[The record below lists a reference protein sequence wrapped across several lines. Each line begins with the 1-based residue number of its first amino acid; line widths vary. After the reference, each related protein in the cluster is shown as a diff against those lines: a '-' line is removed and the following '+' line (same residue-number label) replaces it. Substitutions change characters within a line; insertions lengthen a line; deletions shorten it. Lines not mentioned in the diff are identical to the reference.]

1 VTFVTRFP
9 TILAEPPSK
18 AGMDRLAQDLRHSI
32 ARLVRDRG
40 FAAITIATL
49 ALGIGANTA
58 VFSLVKAA
66 LLTPLPYGD
75 ADRLM
80 AIWGP
85 DRAEATH
92 LSLREVHTYP
102 RESQSFVDIAGYQE
116 YDASFTG
123 GAEPELIRG
132 GSATPNLFEVTR
144 AQAML
149 GRTFGPADT
158 SAGTSDV
165 IVISHG
171 LWQRRFGGAGDIIGR
186 SIQVNGRA
194 RTIIGVMPA
203 SFRLPNDYASI
214 RPTEAWVPEVV
225 DPASLGAWGSRSY
238 SGLAR
243 LKDDVSPAAAT
254 SELSVVASRWVQA
267 GYVRARPDGSL
278 GGLARR
284 VIPAQEFITGQVRGA
299 LLILFGSVGFVLLIA
314 CANVANLQLARA
326 DVRRRE
332 VAVRTALGAGRG
344 QIISQLLTES
354 VLLSIAGA
362 AAGLAVAW
370 ASLQIVVT
378 LRPANLPRLDE
389 TTLDAP
395 VLLFTAVLAVVTGIL
410 FGLLPALQLSRSD
423 VTNALK
429 DGGRTGTSGR
439 SRQLARRSLVVLQL
453 ASSVVL
459 ALAAGLLI
467 RSLVELNRVDLGFN
481 PSGVLT
487 AQLQAPAT
495 AYPQPA
501 DVVRFFRQTAGRI
514 GQIPGVRAVGAVRVL
529 PLARTIGDW
538 SIKIE
543 GRPYVPEENPN
554 ADFQAVTPGYF
565 EAMGLT
571 LVRGRF
577 LSDTD
582 REDTMPAAVIND
594 TMAARYWPN
603 EEAIGRQFMMG
614 TDDKPW
620 LTIVGIVRT
629 VRHNAVVEEPRAEM
643 YIAHAQLPGHIRS
656 TPRGMTLVV
665 KTDPS
670 TGSAPGG
677 NPLAL
682 AGQVR
687 EAVRSID
694 RNLPVSDLK
703 TMEQVTATALSQ
715 PRFVTFL
722 LALFAGT
729 ALTLAAIGIY
739 GTISLLV
746 AERTQEMGIRLALG
760 ANRPAILRLVLGQGM
775 LLTAIG
781 LTIGVAGATVLTRA
795 LSGLIYGVG
804 TLDPLTFIAVPAL
817 LSAVALL
824 ACFLPAR
831 RAASVDPI
839 TALRQG

>member
-1 VTFVTRFP
+1 
-9 TILAEPPSK
+9 
-18 AGMDRLAQDLRHSI
+18 MDRLSPFDFAQGRQDIRHGI

-40 FAAITIATL
+40 FAAITIITL

-66 LLTPLPYGD
+66 LLSPLPYGD
-75 ADRLM
+75 ADRLT
-80 AIWGP
+80 AIWGA

-92 LSLREVHTYP
+92 LSLREVYTYP

-144 AQAML
+144 AHAML
-149 GRTFGPADT
+149 GRTFSPADT
-158 SAGTSDV
+158 AGGTSDV

-171 LWQRRFGGAGDIIGR
+171 LWQRRFGGAADIIGR

-225 DPASLGAWGSRSY
+225 DPANLGAWGSRSY

-243 LKDDVSPAAAT
+243 LKDEVTPAAAT
-254 SELSVVASRWVQA
+254 SELSVVASRWVKA
-267 GYVRARPDGSL
+267 GYVRARPDGTL

-284 VIPAQEFITGQVRGA
+284 VIPAQDFITGQVRGA
-299 LLILFGSVGFVLLIA
+299 LMILFGSVAFVLLIA

-326 DVRRRE
+326 DLRRRE

-344 QIISQLLTES
+344 QIVSQLLTES

-370 ASLQIVVT
+370 AGLQIVVT

-389 TTLDAP
+389 TTLDGT
-395 VLLFTAVLAVVTGIL
+395 VLLFTVVLAVITGLL
-410 FGLLPALQLSRSD
+410 FGLLPALQLSRPD

-429 DGGRTGTSGR
+429 DGGRTGTAGR

-481 PSGVLT
+481 PSNVLT
-487 AQLQAPAT
+487 AQLQVPAT
-495 AYPQPA
+495 SYPQSA
-501 DVVRFFRQTAGRI
+501 DVVRFYRQAVERMA
-514 GQIPGVRAVGAVRVL
+514 QIPGVRAAGAVRVL

-554 ADFQAVTPGYF
+554 GDYQAVTPGYF
-565 EAMGLT
+565 QAMGLK

-577 LSDTD
+577 LTDGD
-582 REDTMPAAVIND
+582 REDTMPAVVIND

-603 EEAIGRQFMMG
+603 EDAVGRQFMMG

-620 LTIVGIVRT
+620 LTIVGIVGT

-643 YIAHAQLPGHIRS
+643 YVAHAQLPAHIGS
-656 TPRGMTLVV
+656 TPRGMTVV
-665 KTDPS
+665 LKTDS
-670 TGSAPGG
+670 

-687 EAVRSID
+687 DAVRSID
-694 RNLPVSDLK
+694 RNLPVSDIR

-760 ANRPAILRLVLGQGM
+760 ANRPAILKLVLGQGM
-775 LLTAIG
+775 LLTGIG
-781 LTIGVAGATVLTRA
+781 LSIGVAGATILMRA

-804 TLDPLTFIAVPAL
+804 TLDPLTFVAVPAL
-817 LSAVALL
+817 LCAVALL

-839 TALRQG
+839 TTLRQG

>member
-1 VTFVTRFP
+1 
-9 TILAEPPSK
+9 
-18 AGMDRLAQDLRHSI
+18 MDRLSQNLRHAI
-32 ARLVRDRG
+32 ARLVRDRA
-40 FAAITIATL
+40 FAAITIVTL

-58 VFSLVKAA
+58 VFSLVKAT
-66 LLTPLPYGD
+66 LLSPLPYGD
-75 ADRLM
+75 ADRLT

-85 DRAEATH
+85 DRAEQTH
-92 LSLREVHTYP
+92 LSLREVYTYP

-123 GAEPELIRG
+123 GQEPELIRG

-144 AQAML
+144 TSAML
-149 GRTFGPADT
+149 GRTFTPADT
-158 SAGTSDV
+158 AGGTSDV
-165 IVISHG
+165 IVIGHG
-171 LWQRRFGGAGDIIGR
+171 LWQRRFGGAADIIGR

-194 RTIIGVMPA
+194 RTVIGVMPP
-203 SFRLPNDYASI
+203 SFRLPNDYASL

-225 DPASLGAWGSRSY
+225 SAANLGAWGSRSY

-243 LKDDVSPAAAT
+243 LKDHVSPASAT
-254 SELSVVASRWVQA
+254 SELSVVASRWVKA

-284 VIPAQEFITGQVRGA
+284 VIPAQEFITGQVRGS
-299 LLILFGSVGFVLLIA
+299 LLILFGSVAFVLLIA

-344 QIISQLLTES
+344 HIVSQLLTES

-362 AAGLAVAW
+362 IAGLAVAW
-370 ASLQIVVT
+370 AGLQIVVT
-378 LRPANLPRLDE
+378 LRPADLPRLDE
-389 TTLDAP
+389 TTLDGT
-395 VLLFTAVLAVVTGIL
+395 VLLFTAVLAIVTGIL
-410 FGLLPALQLSRSD
+410 FGLLPALQLSRPD
-423 VTNALK
+423 VTGVLK
-429 DGGRTGTSGR
+429 DGGRTGTAGR
-439 SRQLARRSLVVLQL
+439 SRQFARRALVVLQL

-467 RSLVELNRVDLGFN
+467 RSLIELNRIDLGFN
-481 PSGVLT
+481 PVNVLT
-487 AQLQAPAT
+487 AQLQVPAT
-495 AYPQPA
+495 SYPQMG
-501 DVVRFFRQTAGRI
+501 DVVRFYRQATDSVA
-514 GQIPGVRAVGAVRVL
+514 QIPGVRAVGAVRVL
-529 PLARTIGDW
+529 PLARSIGDW

-554 ADFQAVTPGYF
+554 GDYQGVTPGYF
-565 EAMGLT
+565 QAMGLK
-571 LVRGRF
+571 LIRGRF
-577 LSDTD
+577 LTDAD
-582 REDTMPAAVIND
+582 REDSMPAVVIND
-594 TMAARYWPN
+594 TMASRYWPN
-603 EEAIGRQFMMG
+603 DDAIGRQFMMG

-620 LTIVGIVRT
+620 LTIVGVVGT

-643 YIAHAQLPGHIRS
+643 YVAHAQLPAHIRS

-665 KTDPS
+665 KTD
-670 TGSAPGG
+670 TD
-677 NPLAL
+677 PLAL
-682 AGQVR
+682 TGQVR
-687 EAVRSID
+687 DAIRAID
-694 RNLPVSDLK
+694 RNLPVSDIR
-703 TMEQVTATALSQ
+703 TMEQVAASALSQ
-715 PRFVTFL
+715 PRFITFL

-760 ANRPAILRLVLGQGM
+760 ANPPAILKLVLGQGM
-775 LLTAIG
+775 ILTAVGLVIG
-781 LTIGVAGATVLTRA
+781 LVGAAILSRT

-817 LSAVALL
+817 LSVVALL
-824 ACFLPAR
+824 ACLLPAR

-839 TALRQG
+839 TTLRNS

>member
-1 VTFVTRFP
+1 MDPFD
-9 TILAEPPSK
+9 S
-18 AGMDRLAQDLRHSI
+18 AGSAQSVGIRLAQGKRLFRHA
-32 ARLVRDRG
+32 ARTLIRDRA
-40 FAAITIATL
+40 FAAITILTL

-58 VFSLVKAA
+58 VFSLVKAT
-66 LLTPLPYGD
+66 LLSPLPYGD
-75 ADRLM
+75 AERLM

-92 LSLREVHTYP
+92 LSLREVYTYA
-102 RESQSFVDIAGYQE
+102 REAQSFVDVAGYQE
-116 YDASFTG
+116 YDASLTG
-123 GAEPELIRG
+123 GQEPELIRG

-144 AQAML
+144 TNAML
-149 GRTFGPADT
+149 GRTFTAADT
-158 SAGTSDV
+158 AGGTSDV

-171 LWQRRFGGAGDIIGR
+171 LWQRRFGSNPTVVGE

-203 SFRLPNDYASI
+203 AFRLPNDYASL

-225 DPASLGAWGSRSY
+225 NAANLGAWGNRSY

-243 LKDDVSPAAAT
+243 VKDGVSIAEVS
-254 SELSVVASRWVQA
+254 SELSVIAARWVAA
-267 GYVRARPDGSL
+267 GFVRARPDGSL
-278 GGLARR
+278 GTLARQ
-284 VIPAQEFITGQVRGA
+284 VIPAQEFITGQVRGS
-299 LLILFGSVGFVLLIA
+299 LLILFGSVAFVLLIA

-332 VAVRTALGAGRG
+332 VAVRTALGAGRS

-362 AAGLAVAW
+362 IAGLAVAW
-370 ASLQIVVT
+370 AGLQIVAT

-389 TTLDAP
+389 TSLDP
-395 VLLFTAVLAVVTGIL
+395 AVLVFTMVLAIVTGVL

-423 VTNALK
+423 ITNALK
-429 DGGRTGTSGR
+429 DGGRTGTAGR

-467 RSLVELNRVDLGFN
+467 RSLIELNRIDLGFN
-481 PSGVLT
+481 PANVLT
-487 AQLQAPAT
+487 AQLQVPAT
-495 AYPQPA
+495 SYPQLA
-501 DVVRFFRQTAGRI
+501 DVVRFYRQVTQDVA
-514 GQIPGVRAVGAVRVL
+514 QISGVRAAGAVRVL
-529 PLARTIGDW
+529 PLARAIGDW

-554 ADFQAVTPGYF
+554 GDYQAVTPGYF
-565 EAMGLT
+565 EAMGLQ

-577 LSDTD
+577 LTDAD
-582 REDTMPAAVIND
+582 REDTMPAVVIND

-603 EEAIGRQFMMG
+603 EDAIGRQFMMG

-629 VRHNAVVEEPRAEM
+629 VRHNAVIEEPRNEM
-643 YIAHAQLPGHIRS
+643 YVAHAQLPAHIRS
-656 TPRGMTLVV
+656 TPRAMTLVV
-665 KTDPS
+665 KT
-670 TGSAPGG
+670 GG
-677 NPLAL
+677 DPLAL
-682 AGQVR
+682 TGQVR
-687 EAVRSID
+687 DVVRAID
-694 RNLPVSDLK
+694 RNLPISDIRS
-703 TMEQVTATALSQ
+703 MEQVTAAALSEQ
-715 PRFVTFL
+715 RFVTFL
-722 LALFAGT
+722 LALFAGM

-760 ANRPAILRLVLGQGM
+760 ANRPAILKLVLGQGL

-781 LTIGVAGATVLTRA
+781 LALGIAGAAILTRA
-795 LSGLIYGVG
+795 LAGLIYGVG
-804 TLDPLTFIAVPAL
+804 TLDPLTFAAVPVL
-817 LSAVALL
+817 LCAVAML
-824 ACFLPAR
+824 ACFIPAR

-839 TALRQG
+839 TTLRQS

>member
-1 VTFVTRFP
+1 
-9 TILAEPPSK
+9 
-18 AGMDRLAQDLRHSI
+18 MDRFSQDIRHAI
-32 ARLVRDRG
+32 ARLIRDRS
-40 FAAITIATL
+40 FAAITIVTL

-66 LLTPLPYGD
+66 LLSPLPYGD
-75 ADRLM
+75 ADRLT

-92 LSLREVHTYP
+92 LSLREVYTYP
-102 RESQSFVDIAGYQE
+102 RDSQSFVDIAGYQE

-132 GSATPNLFEVTR
+132 GSATPNLFDVTR
-144 AQAML
+144 TSAML
-149 GRTFGPADT
+149 GRVFTPADT
-158 SAGTSDV
+158 AGGTSDV

-171 LWQRRFGGAGDIIGR
+171 LWQRRFGGAADIIGR

-203 SFRLPNDYASI
+203 SFRLPNDYAST

-225 DPASLGAWGSRSY
+225 DPAKLGAWGSRSY

-243 LKDDVSPAAAT
+243 LKNGVSPTAAT
-254 SELSVVASRWVQA
+254 SELSVVASRWVKA

-278 GGLARR
+278 GSLARR
-284 VIPAQEFITGQVRGA
+284 VIPAQEFITGQVRGS

-332 VAVRTALGAGRG
+332 VAVRTALGAGRA
-344 QIISQLLTES
+344 QIVSQLLTES

-362 AAGLAVAW
+362 TAGLAAAW
-370 ASLQIVVT
+370 AGLQIVVT

-389 TTLDAP
+389 TTLDGT
-395 VLLFTAVLAVVTGIL
+395 VLFFTALLAIFTGIL

-429 DGGRTGTSGR
+429 DGGRTGTAGR
-439 SRQLARRSLVVLQL
+439 SRQLARRALVVLQL

-467 RSLVELNRVDLGFN
+467 RSLVELNRIDLGFN
-481 PSGVLT
+481 PSNVLT
-487 AQLQAPAT
+487 AQLQVPAI
-495 AYPQPA
+495 AYPQQD
-501 DVVRFFRQTAGRI
+501 DVVRFYRQATERVA
-514 GQIPGVRAVGAVRVL
+514 QISGVRAVGAVRVL
-529 PLARTIGDW
+529 PLARQIGDW

-554 ADFQAVTPGYF
+554 GDYQAVTPGYF
-565 EAMGLT
+565 QAMGLK

-577 LSDTD
+577 LTDAD
-582 REDTMPAAVIND
+582 REDTMPAVVIND

-603 EEAIGRQFMMG
+603 EDAVGRQFMMG

-620 LTIVGIVRT
+620 LTIVGIVGT
-629 VRHNAVVEEPRAEM
+629 VRHNAVVEEPRNEM
-643 YIAHAQLPGHIRS
+643 YIAHAQLPGHIGS

-665 KTDPS
+665 KTDS
-670 TGSAPGG
+670 D
-677 NPLAL
+677 PLAL
-682 AGQVR
+682 TGQVR
-687 EAVRSID
+687 DAIRSID
-694 RNLPVSDLK
+694 RNLPVSDIK
-703 TMEQVTATALSQ
+703 TMEQVAATALSQ

-729 ALTLAAIGIY
+729 ALTLAAVGIY

-760 ANRPAILRLVLGQGM
+760 ANRPAILKLVLGQGM
-775 LLTAIG
+775 ILTAIG
-781 LTIGVAGATVLTRA
+781 LVIGVAGAAILTRT

-804 TLDPLTFIAVPAL
+804 ALDPLTFVAVPAL
-817 LSAVALL
+817 LAAVALL
-824 ACFLPAR
+824 ACFVPAR

-839 TALRQG
+839 ATLRQG

>member
-1 VTFVTRFP
+1 
-9 TILAEPPSK
+9 
-18 AGMDRLAQDLRHSI
+18 MDRLARDLRHAI

-40 FAAITIATL
+40 FAAITIVTL

-66 LLTPLPYGD
+66 LLSPLPYGD
-75 ADRLM
+75 ADRLT
-80 AIWGP
+80 AIWGA
-85 DRAEATH
+85 DRAETTH
-92 LSLREVHTYP
+92 LSLREVYTYP
-102 RESQSFVDIAGYQE
+102 RESQSFVDVAGYRE
-116 YDASFTG
+116 SDASFTG

-132 GSATPNLFEVTR
+132 GSSTPNLFEVTR
-144 AQAML
+144 TSAML
-149 GRTFGPADT
+149 GRTFSEADT
-158 SAGTSDV
+158 AGGTSDV

-171 LWQRRFGGAGDIIGR
+171 LWQRRFGGAADIVGR
-186 SIQVNGRA
+186 SIQVNGVA

-203 SFRLPNDYASI
+203 SFRLPNDYAST
-214 RPTEAWVPEVV
+214 RPTEAWVPEVI
-225 DPASLGAWGSRSY
+225 DPANLGPWGSRSY
-238 SGLAR
+238 FGLAR
-243 LKDDVSPAAAT
+243 LKDGVTPESAT
-254 SELSVVASRWVQA
+254 TELSLVASRWVQA
-267 GYVRARPDGSL
+267 GHVRAMPDGSL

-284 VIPAQEFITGQVRGA
+284 LIPAQEFITGQVRGS
-299 LLILFGSVGFVLLIA
+299 LLILFGSVAFVLLIA

-354 VLLSIAGA
+354 VLLSLAGA

-370 ASLQIVVT
+370 AGLQIVIT

-389 TTLDAP
+389 TTLDGT
-395 VLLFTAVLAVVTGIL
+395 VLFFTAILAVFTGIL
-410 FGLLPALQLSRSD
+410 FGLLPALQLSRPD
-423 VTNALK
+423 VTEALK
-429 DGGRTGTSGR
+429 DGGRTGTAGR

-467 RSLVELNRVDLGFN
+467 RSLVELNRIDLGFN
-481 PSGVLT
+481 PSNVLT

-495 AYPQPA
+495 AYPQWP
-501 DVVRFFRQTAGRI
+501 DVVRFYRQTTERVA
-514 GQIPGVRAVGAVRVL
+514 QIPGVRAAGAVRVL

-554 ADFQAVTPGYF
+554 GDFQAVTPGYF
-565 EAMGLT
+565 EAMELK

-577 LSDTD
+577 LTDAD

-594 TMAARYWPN
+594 TMAARYWPS
-603 EEAIGRQFMMG
+603 EDAVGRQFMMG

-620 LTIVGIVRT
+620 LTIVGIVGT
-629 VRHNAVVEEPRAEM
+629 VRHNAVVEEPRNEM
-643 YIAHAQLPGHIRS
+643 YVAHAQLPAHIRS

-665 KTDPS
+665 KTDS
-670 TGSAPGG
+670 

-682 AGQVR
+682 TGQVR
-687 EAVRSID
+687 DAVRSID
-694 RNLPVSDLK
+694 RNLPVSDIQ
-703 TMEQVTATALSQ
+703 TMEAVTATALSQ

-760 ANRPAILRLVLGQGM
+760 ANRPAILRLILGQG
-775 LLTAIG
+775 LVLIAIG
-781 LTIGVAGATVLTRA
+781 LALGVAGAAILTRA

-804 TLDPLTFIAVPAL
+804 ALDPLTFVAVPAL
-817 LSAVALL
+817 LAGVALV
-824 ACFLPAR
+824 ACFIPAR

-839 TALRQG
+839 STLRQG

>member
-1 VTFVTRFP
+1 MGCPFP
-9 TILAEPPSK
+9 TFGGMRASK
-18 AGMDRLAQDLRHSI
+18 AGMDRLSEDIRHSI

-40 FAAITIATL
+40 FAAITIVTL

-58 VFSLVKAA
+58 VFSLVKAT
-66 LLTPLPYGD
+66 LLSPLPYGD
-75 ADRLM
+75 ADRLT
-80 AIWGP
+80 AIWGA

-92 LSLREVHTYP
+92 LSLREVYTYP

-123 GAEPELIRG
+123 GAEPELVRG

-144 AQAML
+144 TQAML
-149 GRTFGPADT
+149 GRTFSSADT
-158 SAGTSDV
+158 AGGTSDV

-171 LWQRRFGGAGDIIGR
+171 LWQRRFGAAPDVVGR

-225 DPASLGAWGSRSY
+225 DPANLGAWGSRSY
-238 SGLAR
+238 AGLAR
-243 LKDDVSPAAAT
+243 LKEDVSPAAAT
-254 SELSVVASRWVQA
+254 SELSVVASRWVKA

-299 LLILFGSVGFVLLIA
+299 LVILFGSVAVVLLIA

-332 VAVRTALGAGRG
+332 IAVRTALGAGRG
-344 QIISQLLTES
+344 QIVSQLLTES

-370 ASLQIVVT
+370 AGLQIVLT

-389 TTLDAP
+389 TALDGT
-395 VLLFTAVLAVVTGIL
+395 VLVFTAVLAVVTGIL
-410 FGLLPALQLSRSD
+410 FGLLPALQLSRPD
-423 VTNALK
+423 VTSALK
-429 DGGRTGTSGR
+429 DSGRTGTAGR
-439 SRQLARRSLVVLQL
+439 SRQLTRRSLVVLQL

-467 RSLVELNRVDLGFN
+467 RSLVELNRIDLGFN
-481 PSGVLT
+481 PSNVLT
-487 AQLQAPAT
+487 AQLQVPTT

-501 DVVRFFRQTAGRI
+501 DVVGFYRQAIERI
-514 GQIPGVRAVGAVRVL
+514 AQIPGVRAAGAVRVL
-529 PLARTIGDW
+529 PLARSIGDW

-554 ADFQAVTPGYF
+554 GDFQAVTPGYF
-565 EAMGLT
+565 QAMGLK

-577 LSDTD
+577 LTDAD
-582 REDTMPAAVIND
+582 REDTMPAVVINE
-594 TMAARYWPN
+594 TMAARYWPD
-603 EEAIGRQFMMG
+603 EDAVGRQFMMG

-620 LTIVGIVRT
+620 LTIVGIVGT

-643 YIAHAQLPGHIRS
+643 YVAHAQLPAHIGS

-665 KTDPS
+665 KTS
-670 TGSAPGG
+670 TD
-677 NPLAL
+677 PLAL
-682 AGQVR
+682 VGQVR
-687 EAVRSID
+687 DAVRSID
-694 RNLPVSDLK
+694 GNLPVSDIK
-703 TMEQVTATALSQ
+703 TMEQVTAEALSQ

-760 ANRPAILRLVLGQGM
+760 ANPPAILRLVLGQGM
-775 LLTAIG
+775 VLTAIG
-781 LTIGVAGATVLTRA
+781 LAIGVAAATILMRA

-817 LSAVALL
+817 LCAVALL

-839 TALRQG
+839 TTLRQG